1 MEYYYRIA
9 NKIVFFCVLSA
20 AIAFGL
26 GYCEIPDA
34 SSLVVPV
41 AFVFMLGMVVLAVY
55 VTWNIPTHLVKINDF
70 QKSLEENA
78 DFVGTTLIS
87 LMVASFVLV
96 CISIFFPIEGLPLMT
111 MNVVF
116 SLLVFLSAF
125 IDFKIAL
132 NNTKQIKEMFK

>member
-9 NKIVFFCVLSA
+9 NKIVFFCVLSV

-26 GYCEIPDA
+26 GYCGIPDV

-55 VTWNIPTHLVKINDF
+55 VTWNAPTHLVKNNDF
-70 QKSLEENA
+70 RKSLEENA

-87 LMVASFVLV
+87 LMVASFVLI

-116 SLLVFLSAF
+116 SLLVFISAF